1 MQDKSNQT
9 LTPLLMADLI
19 ESSKPSDWRP
29 LDPENTLYLELN
41 SQRVVIELAPAFAP
55 EHVANIK
62 LLARQGYWDG
72 LAVIRVNDNYVVQ
85 LADPDAEE
93 PDKKRP
99 IKPAKESIP
108 AEFDHLIDS
117 TLPFTEL
124 PDKDVYAQSV
134 GFTNGFPVA
143 RDEQDGR
150 TWLLHT
156 YGTVSAGRDT
166 SIDSGNGGELTVVIG
181 HAPRQLD
188 RNVTVVGRVRQGI
201 DVLSSLS
208 RGAGSLGFQEKPV
221 MLIQSVRLASE
232 VPDAERTHL
241 EVLRTDTPLFLQLI
255 EARRNRQ
262 EEWFHRPAGHIEIG
276 NVPLPVRLMK

>member
-1 MQDKSNQT
+1 MQDKST
-9 LTPLLMADLI
+9 PPLTPLLMADLI
-19 ESSKPSDWRP
+19 ESSQPSDWRP
-29 LDPENTLYLELN
+29 LDPENTLYLELS

-62 LLARQGYWDG
+62 LLARQRYWDG

-85 LADPDAEE
+85 LADPNAEK
-93 PDKKRP
+93 PGKRRP
-99 IKPAKESIP
+99 IKPAKETIP
-108 AEFDHLIDS
+108 AEFDQLIDS
-117 TLPFTEL
+117 TVPFTEL

-143 RDEQDGR
+143 RDEQNGR
-150 TWLLHT
+150 TWLVHT

-201 DVLSSLS
+201 DVLSSLP
-208 RGAGSLGFQEKPV
+208 RGAGSLGFQQTPV
-221 MLIQSVRLASE
+221 MLIESLRLASE
-232 VPDAERTHL
+232 VPDADRTHL
-241 EVLRTDTPLFLQLI
+241 EILRTDTPLFLQLI

-262 EEWFHRPAGHIEIG
+262 EEWFHRPAGRIEIG
-276 NVPLPVRLMK
+276 NVPLPARLVR

>member
-1 MQDKSNQT
+1 MQDKVDQT
-9 LTPLLMADLI
+9 LTPLLMSDLI

-62 LLARQGYWDG
+62 LLAREQYWDG
-72 LAVIRVNDNYVVQ
+72 LAVTRVNDNYVVQ
-85 LADPDAEE
+85 LADPNAEK

-99 IKPAKESIP
+99 IKSAKETIP
-108 AEFDHLIDS
+108 AELDQLIDS
-117 TLPFTEL
+117 SLPFTKL
-124 PDKDVYAQSV
+124 PDRDVYAKSV

-150 TWLLHT
+150 TWLVHT

-166 SIDSGNGGELTVVIG
+166 GIDSGNGSEITVVIG

-201 DVLSSLS
+201 DILSSLS
-208 RGAGSLGFQEKPV
+208 RGAGG
-221 MLIQSVRLASE
+221 
-232 VPDAERTHL
+232 
-241 EVLRTDTPLFLQLI
+241 
-255 EARRNRQ
+255 
-262 EEWFHRPAGHIEIG
+262 
-276 NVPLPVRLMK
+276 